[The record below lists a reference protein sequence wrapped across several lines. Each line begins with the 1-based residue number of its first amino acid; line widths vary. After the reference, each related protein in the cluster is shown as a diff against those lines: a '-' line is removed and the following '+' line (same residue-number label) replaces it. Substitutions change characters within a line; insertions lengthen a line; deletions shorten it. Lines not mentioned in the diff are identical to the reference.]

1 MTARHQLQ
9 DFRHD
14 TKDSQLSIKK
24 GESIHLNVG
33 SKGVWVV
40 LTLNNAG
47 QLVLMN
53 YDGALSLEPVSQSIL
68 NINLIKK

>member
-1 MTARHQLQ
+1 MKNTDQL
-9 DFRHD
+9 D
-14 TKDSQLSIKK
+14 LKK

-40 LTLNNAG
+40 LTLNNSG

-53 YDGALSLEPVSQSIL
+53 YDGKISIEPISQSIINV
-68 NINLIKK
+68 NIHT